1 MIHSLR
7 ANSYLLGAL
16 QSIVM
21 FSLHVNDELLRIF
34 LQKLGQACNIL
45 DRHYASDL
53 LLLEVVQVQIGN
65 NHIPVLL
72 DVILVP
78 FRDFTR
84 VYDGLSVSYNTIKT
98 FPSVSLI
105 KRKNKKESKSKA

>member
-16 QSIVM
+16 KSIIM
-21 FSLHVNDELLRIF
+21 LSLHVNDELLRIF
-34 LQKLGQACNIL
+34 LQELGQACNIL

-84 VYDGLSVSYNTIKT
+84 VYDGLLVSYITINTY
-98 FPSVSLI
+98 PSTSLI
-105 KRKNKKESKSKA
+105 KRENKIKSKSMA